1 VQIEE
6 VRDGQRFE
14 RLRQG
19 WSELHARAGLSN
31 VYLAHEFVYTWWK
44 HLGGLQ
50 GGCADRAG
58 GLGRSSSAESLR
70 VLVGTDGNRI
80 VGVAPLQTLRVEV
93 DGLPRPIRVLCL
105 LGDVF
110 LTRYRDFLVEAG
122 REGGFVEAVWAHLC
136 QANDPAWDAAFLGNL
151 HEDSPTARLSAAAL
165 QRHAPAALRH
175 ARFRSKIA
183 GGLTPENLTDVRA
196 ALREAAASRKLPD
209 AARSRLESL
218 AGRLTLAEEGAAP
231 EPPPEAFAKE
241 ILAVLDEVQ
250 SQHPETREAVQ
261 GPAGLLRARLIDL
274 EYPYVPLPSTWDDYK
289 ESLSGQTRRRLRR
302 DVDKLARAGAVSYE
316 TVGTDFDGAAH
327 FDDLARLHRCT
338 VGERSLTMNLQ
349 TLDTQ
354 REVLE
359 GCAARG
365 WLSLSFLRLNGQ
377 RVAALAC
384 YDYGGR
390 RYASL
395 IGRDPSA
402 PSSPGMVIIARA
414 IEEAIALGLQELDL
428 GPGHVRYK
436 QHLTRSVRRANNL
449 LVKKESVPLSIHD
462 LAVRLNGLAP
472 AAA

>member
-1 VQIEE
+1 MQIEE
-6 VRDGQRFE
+6 VRDGQLFE

-19 WSELHARAGLSN
+19 WSELHARAGLAN

-44 HLGGLQ
+44 HLGGLA

-58 GLGRSSSAESLR
+58 GLGRSSSAEGLR
-70 VLVGTDGNRI
+70 ILVGTDGHRI

-122 REGGFVEAVWAHLC
+122 REGEFVEAVWAHLC
-136 QANDPAWDAAFLGNL
+136 QENDPGWDAAFLGNL
-151 HEDSPTARLSAAAL
+151 HEDSPTARLSA
-165 QRHAPAALRH
+165 PALRRH
-175 ARFRSKIA
+175 GPPTLRQARFRSKIA

-196 ALREAAASRKLPD
+196 ALREAAASRKVPD

-218 AGRLTLAEEGAAP
+218 AGRLTLDAEGTTP
-231 EPPPEAFAKE
+231 ELPPEALARE
-241 ILAVLDEVQ
+241 ILAALDAVQ
-250 SQHPETREAVQ
+250 SDHPEARDFLQ
-261 GPAGLLRARLIDL
+261 SPAGLLRARLVDL
-274 EYPYVPLPSTWDDYK
+274 EYPYVALPRTWNDYK

-302 DVDKLARAGAVSYE
+302 DVDKLARAGALSYE
-316 TVGTDFDGAAH
+316 TVGSDFDGAAD
-327 FDDLARLHRCT
+327 FDDLARLHRHT
-338 VGERSLTMNLQ
+338 AGEKSLTMNRQ
-349 TLDTQ
+349 TLDMQ

-359 GCAARG
+359 ACAARG
-365 WLSLSFLRLNGQ
+365 WLRLSFLRLNGK

-384 YDYGGR
+384 YDYR
-390 RYASL
+390 SHRYAAL

-414 IEEAIALGLQELDL
+414 IEEAIGLGLRELDL

-436 QHLTRSVRRANNL
+436 QHLTRRVRRVNNL

-462 LAVRLNGLAP
+462 LALRLNGLTT